1 MEIKTSINA
10 GSFGGGLT
18 HYADLATYYD
28 KFSEKLMES
37 NKRALLFAQASIA
50 GDILERGEP
59 GKYIKVDVTRNG
71 PYGLAVRI
79 YDIPDGANGH
89 KARMFMQAEGL
100 GITGRKAYTL
110 NNRIFYVIKHGSDR
124 WPQGTHLGSPV
135 RVPAFPAFG
144 FSTKKGRSHIT
155 IKKMAYNSIVQ
166 NLNRQH
172 SLLLRSRG
180 R

>member
-18 HYADLATYYD
+18 HYAELATYYD

-37 NKRALLFAQASIA
+37 NKRALLFAQASID

-89 KARMFMQAEGL
+89 KTRMFMQAES

-110 NNRIFYVIKHGSDR
+110 NNRIFYVIKHSSGR
-124 WPQGTHLGSPV
+124 WNKGTHLGSPV
-135 RVPAFPAFG
+135 RIPAVPAFA

-172 SLLLRSRG
+172 GLLLRSRG